1 MSKDNINPRSNYRD
15 RRLLLEP
22 FLFGDIQLPNRIV
35 MAPLTRMRAPLP
47 GAVPNEL
54 MREYYEQR
62 ASAGLIISE
71 GTFVSD
77 QARGWFGAPGVY
89 TEEQRK
95 GWQKITDAVH
105 RAGGHMIVQ
114 LWHQGSVS
122 SRELVG
128 HGHSPLGPSAVNP
141 DQLVHTG
148 YGMTEMT
155 QVPKAMTIDDIRQR
169 IADFR
174 HASKV

>member
-1 MSKDNINPRSNYRD
+1 M
-15 RRLLLEP
+15 
-22 FLFGDIQLPNRIV
+22 
-35 MAPLTRMRAPLP
+35 P

-62 ASAGLIISE
+62 ATAGLIISE

-89 TEEQRK
+89 TEAQRK
-95 GWQKITDAVH
+95 GWQSVTDAVH

-122 SRELVG
+122 NGELVG
-128 HGHSPLGPSAVNP
+128 NGRSPLAPSAVDP
-141 DQLVHTG
+141 EQLVHTG
-148 YGMTEMT
+148 YGKTEMT
-155 QVPKAMTIDDIRQR
+155 SVPAEMTLQDIKQ
-169 IADFR
+169 ASEDFR
-174 HASKV
+174 HASQVARDAGLTGCRFKVDSFISSSNFCKKLCERYVKCRC